1 MEALSATGL
10 RSVRYAKE
18 IPNVASIVANDI
30 EADAVKLIAQN
41 IQDNLGQDPKIVA
54 NHADAM

>member
-10 RSVRYAKE
+10 RSVRYAQE
-18 IPNVASIVANDI
+18 IPNVTSIVANDI
-30 EADAVKLIAQN
+30 EADAVKLIEKN
-41 IQDNLGQDPKIVA
+41 ITDNLGDDQKIAA